1 MFVVLYIQKE
11 KFMINCVSPVRY
23 QYVVK
28 TEENKSNNTPLNNT
42 DYLNIGFLASR
53 FGVNLQ
59 NPNEPNSIYKDNS
72 GTYVNINSCCAPL
85 FEDTLNKS
93 GIKFNRLA

>member
-1 MFVVLYIQKE
+1 
-11 KFMINCVSPVRY
+11 MINCCASPVRY

-28 TEENKSNNTPLNNT
+28 TSENKSNNTPLT
-42 DYLNIGFLASR
+42 SDDYMNIGYMAGR
-53 FGVNLQ
+53 FGVNLA
-59 NPNEPNSIYKDNS
+59 NPNEQNNIVKDNN

-85 FEDTLNKS
+85 FEASLNQS